1 MARNEIIKSVGGNSY
16 DFVPDEFRVSE
27 TAVDLAE
34 FLNGSTFEL
43 PAGNY
48 VTEEGFDWAANNVD
62 LITPNGCYTFETKC
76 LIGTSLY
83 TGTAANYITSQTG
96 VTIEFRRGGHVSTTG
111 KLFDLANGGTFF
123 AENAAFVAPDVG
135 DLDAFAFV
143 TLKTVA
149 MPQCGNGLTLTNIV
163 SKITGHVL
171 QWNNGL
177 NTGGQFIEIAGTT
190 PPILELDGIDS
201 QPKSNEAFILIASGW
216 SGDAIINTGVHS
228 TTSGGPFFNASGLD
242 QTDVD
247 VVLDNVRNV
256 SNSAYFASATLGTVH
271 SSGVPIDNTEET
283 IISATATP
291 VKVAVNTGVANEE
304 WRTVGLERFTLS
316 ADGRITYTGK
326 EDIGAGVSAVVTID
340 PVGGGTDNMGVYI
353 AKNGV
358 VLDDSLG
365 KASGSTE
372 SQLGSVDF
380 IPLSTNDYLEI
391 FVANFSDT
399 SNLVVATGKFT
410 VNG

>member
-16 DFVPDEFRVSE
+16 DFVPDEFRVDDVP
-27 TAVDLAE
+27 TDLAA
-34 FLNGSTFEL
+34 FLNGSTYDL
-43 PAGNY
+43 PAGYY
-48 VTEEGFDWAANNVD
+48 VSQMGFNWGANNVN
-62 LITPNGCYTFETKC
+62 LIDQDGCYTFETKC
-76 LIGTSLY
+76 LIGTSTY
-83 TGTAANYITSQTG
+83 
-96 VTIEFRRGGHVSTTG
+96 GGHVSTTG
-111 KLFDLANGGTFF
+111 KLFDIANGATFF

-135 DLDAFAFV
+135 DLNAFSFV

-149 MPQCGNGLTLTNIV
+149 MPQCGDGLTLTNIV

-283 IISATATP
+283 IIAATATP

-316 ADGRITYTGK
+316 ADGRVTYVGK